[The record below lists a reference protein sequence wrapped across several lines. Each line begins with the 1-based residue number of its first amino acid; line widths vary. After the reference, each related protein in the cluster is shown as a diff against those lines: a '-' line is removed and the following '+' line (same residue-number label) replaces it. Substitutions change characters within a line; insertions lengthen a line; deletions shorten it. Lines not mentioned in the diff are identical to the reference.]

1 MKRLI
6 FVFVLAFSLLL
17 TACGTDKVTSREEG
31 ENASPAVVSTQ
42 KEGENASSAVV
53 STQKTEKTD
62 DNWSNSKLFQW
73 KSGDYLSI
81 KLKLP
86 DNWEAELI
94 ESDEEVG
101 AGIKFWPE
109 GQSEKALYLRRYGK
123 SFGVCGT
130 GLEEAISCF
139 EGTGNFIS
147 GFYDGSKIPDFINF
161 CDSPG
166 GYVLTDISKEIWT
179 EYHDDINEIPSC
191 LTLDEGVIR
200 YADALAV
207 VMEKSDAPYEYVRSE
222 FDAKTGKFTV
232 ILIDENEEVLATFVL
247 DAQGNIL
254 R

>member
-1 MKRLI
+1 MKKFI

-17 TACGTDKVTSREEG
+17 TACGTDKVTSHEEG

-42 KEGENASSAVV
+42 KEGENASSAIA
-53 STQKTEKTD
+53 STPETEKTD
-62 DNWSNSKLFQW
+62 DNWSNAKLFEW

-94 ESDEEVG
+94 ESDEEG
-101 AGIKFWPE
+101 EAGIKFWPE
-109 GQSEKALYLRRYGK
+109 GQSDKALYLRMYGK

-130 GLEEAISCF
+130 GLEETRSYF

-161 CDSPG
+161 YDSPG
-166 GYVLTDISKEIWT
+166 DYVLTDISKEIWT
-179 EYHDDINEIPSC
+179 EYHDDINEILSC

-207 VMEKSDAPYEYVRSE
+207 VMEKSDVPYEYVRSE
-222 FDAKTGKFTV
+222 FDAKNGNFTLF
-232 ILIDENEEVLATFVL
+232 LIEKNGDVVSTFAL